1 MNEQLVVVTPHL
13 GDAVQGCGE
22 LIASHPGAVVVTVF
36 AEIPADAYVVSEWD
50 AACGFSS
57 PRQAVTV
64 HRREDRE
71 AMDRLDAE
79 PCWLACRDSQYRRL
93 RNTSSQEIEDEISV
107 KLTRALRRHGSRRI
121 AVPLGV
127 LAGDHTLA
135 HRAALRLV
143 RRRRDL
149 EWIAYADGTA
159 PADTIVQRIVALE
172 RLGFA
177 FSAVET
183 ATRMDA
189 VWRKERAARCY
200 ESLLRGYAAAGRST
214 RVVAGAERYW
224 RLSK

>member
-1 MNEQLVVVTPHL
+1 MSDPLVVVTPHL

-64 HRREDRE
+64 RRREDRE
-71 AMDRLDAE
+71 AMIELDAE
-79 PCWLACRDSQYRRL
+79 PCWLACRDSQYRRFGS
-93 RNTSSQEIEDEISV
+93 TSIEDEIAV
-107 KLTRALRRHGSRRI
+107 KLTRALRRHGGGRM
-121 AVPLGV
+121 AVPLGL

-143 RRRRDL
+143 RRRRDV
-149 EWIAYADGTA
+149 EWIAYEDGTA
-159 PADTIVQRIVALE
+159 PADVVVQRIAALE

-177 FSAVET
+177 ACAMAPVTERE
-183 ATRMDA
+183 AL
-189 VWRKERAARCY
+189 WRKERAVRRY
-200 ESLLRGYAAAGRST
+200 ESLLRGYAAAGRSA
-214 RVVAGAERYW
+214 RAASCAERYW